1 MGAAGN
7 RTAAAHIGGHGTGSA
22 GPELQRLGKH
32 LRSNDDADPGRQ
44 RKRQRLDDDGNWEPL
59 GDLVTEVGQEPQEQE
74 DDGVAELI
82 QLFQQLSISFDSDVD
97 GKDHEVYPS
106 VVNDDL
112 MVASNPTP
120 LKLIMV
126 QGHWLGVPLGAAAAQ
141 LRVLANTAHTQLT
154 AYAKGRTHGNA
165 DALRLTMRQVGH
177 LLKHL
182 TANKINLDKTDLSA
196 SADHGRTGP
205 KIVGS
210 HVIADPLSVRSDTYG
225 SAPGK
230 AGTLMKA
237 IKNQAIQSGG
247 KSKNFKQMHLLND
260 NVFGPGEPWN
270 LTPGTP
276 KSNIRHEKDVETPLK
291 RAIFEKGLVLRFEA
305 IVDYRNNPAT
315 ASDLAISQNPDLYR
329 FNQIRFKAKE
339 HVFDPITQTFT
350 LQKSADPDVQAID
363 GYRLPWDWGGIK
375 PLVPKP
381 SILKCTDASEL
392 TAIGM
397 GQAVARR
404 IVAFNIA
411 KPAFHPLNAP
421 NTFPGTKKR
430 EALIALIARHDGKKQ
445 MPAKSFD
452 ATKVFW
458 RV

>member
-1 MGAAGN
+1 M
-7 RTAAAHIGGHGTGSA
+7 
-22 GPELQRLGKH
+22 
-32 LRSNDDADPGRQ
+32 D
-44 RKRQRLDDDGNWEPL
+44 
-59 GDLVTEVGQEPQEQE
+59 
-74 DDGVAELI
+74 
-82 QLFQQLSISFDSDVD
+82 
-97 GKDHEVYPS
+97 
-106 VVNDDL
+106 
-112 MVASNPTP
+112 SNPTP
-120 LKLIMV
+120 LRLILV
-126 QGHWLGVPLGAAAAQ
+126 QGQWLGVPLGPAAAQ
-141 LRVLANTAHTQLT
+141 LTILASTAHTQLK

-182 TANKINLDKTDLSA
+182 TANKITLAKTDLSG
-196 SADHGRTGP
+196 SADHGQTGP
-205 KIVGS
+205 RIVGS
-210 HVIADPLSVRSDTYG
+210 HVIADPLSVRSDSYG

-230 AGTLMKA
+230 AGMLMKA
-237 IKNQAIQSGG
+237 IKNQAVQSGG
-247 KSKNFKQMHLLND
+247 KGKNFKQMHLLND

-276 KSNIRHEKDVETPLK
+276 KSNSRHERDVETPLK

-315 ASDLAISQNPDLYR
+315 ATDLAISQNPDLYR

-339 HVFDPITQTFT
+339 HVFDPITRTFT
-350 LQKSADPDVQAID
+350 LQNSADPDVQAID

-381 SILKCTDASEL
+381 SILKCTVESEL
-392 TAIGM
+392 TAIGI
-397 GQAVARR
+397 GSAAAKR

-411 KPAFHPLNAP
+411 RPANHPLNNP
-421 NTFPGTKKR
+421 NRFPGAKKR
-430 EALIALIARHDGKKQ
+430 EALIALISDFDGKRK

-452 ATKVFW
+452 ATKVYW